1 MYIFPLYIYFC
12 ISNCINNDS
21 FFVIYLTK
29 LLLFW
34 YFHGKNILF
43 FIQFILT
50 TIHFIYNLHPEK
62 HHCLVFLLFCFIVFS
77 YYLVSQKRCNNIER
91 QISWARYYCHLYTLL
106 SHDQLVNCSLFLINL
121 HRKGRDKLLQRV
133 LGVFSLIV
141 TLFFLLLLYDIYLLV
156 WQY

>member
-1 MYIFPLYIYFC
+1 MATFFLITPIYIYIIYIYPFIFIININCNLTISIYLLYIYFC

-62 HHCLVFLLFCFIVFS
+62 HHCLVFLLFCYSVLLFFS
-77 YYLVSQKRCNNIER
+77 YYLVSQKRCNNREI
-91 QISWARYYCHLYTLL
+91 IDL
-106 SHDQLVNCSLFLINL
+106 S
-121 HRKGRDKLLQRV
+121 
-133 LGVFSLIV
+133 
-141 TLFFLLLLYDIYLLV
+141 
-156 WQY
+156 

>member
-1 MYIFPLYIYFC
+1 MATLYFLISQKKIYIYPFIFIKQYKQQSNHIFPLYIYFC

-21 FFVIYLTK
+21 FFVMYLTK

-77 YYLVSQKRCNNIER
+77 YYLVSQKRYNNRGINR
-91 QISWARYYCHLYTLL
+91 L
-106 SHDQLVNCSLFLINL
+106 S
-121 HRKGRDKLLQRV
+121 
-133 LGVFSLIV
+133 
-141 TLFFLLLLYDIYLLV
+141 
-156 WQY
+156 